1 MARAPHEDL
10 GERLLHRLLFFTDA
24 VFAIVLTLLVLE
36 LRPPLHDPRGLI
48 ALAGPFAA
56 LVLSFSVISIFWVAH
71 MATTRLL
78 EAFDWPTAIANL
90 VFLFCI
96 CLIPTVSVW
105 VGENL
110 ITGEG
115 WAAYCSV
122 LIATSLANGVLV
134 TIQTRDGGRLMRGGV
149 APQERLYRL
158 GRALSPGVAFG
169 LGLVGL
175 AAGTVHVA
183 QFCWVLIPLFVRLCE
198 MVLKPKPVVA
208 AKAA

>member
-1 MARAPHEDL
+1 MARAAHEDL

-36 LRPPLHDPRGLI
+36 LRPPLHDPRGLA

-56 LVLSFSVISIFWVAH
+56 MALSFAVISIFWVAH

-78 EAFDWPTAIANL
+78 VHFDWPAAIANL

-96 CLIPTVSVW
+96 CLIPTVSIW

-110 ITGEG
+110 VSGDG
-115 WAAYCSV
+115 WAAYCGV
-122 LIATSLANGVLV
+122 LVATSLANAVLV
-134 TIQTRDGGRLMRGGV
+134 LVQSRGGGRLMQGGV
-149 APQERLYRL
+149 TRRERLYRL

-169 LGLVGL
+169 IGLIGL
-175 AAGTVHVA
+175 AAGEVRLA
-183 QFCWVLIPLFVRLCE
+183 QFCWLLIPLFVRLCE
-198 MVLKPKPVVA
+198 WTLKPKA
-208 AKAA
+208 AAPATT

>member
-1 MARAPHEDL
+1 MATAPHEDL

-36 LRPPLHDPRGLI
+36 LRPPLHDPRGLV

-78 EAFDWPTAIANL
+78 ETFDWPTAIANL

-115 WAAYCSV
+115 WAVYCSV
-122 LIATSLANGVLV
+122 LIATSIANAVLV
-134 TIQTRDGGRLMRGGV
+134 MIQSRDGGRLMRGGV
-149 APQERLYRL
+149 TGRQRIYRL
-158 GRALSPGVAFG
+158 GRALSPGLAFAI
-169 LGLVGL
+169 GLVGL
-175 AAGTVHVA
+175 AAGTVHIA
-183 QFCWVLIPLFVRLCE
+183 QLCWVLIPLFVRLCE
-198 MVLKPKPVVA
+198 VVLKPKATVS